1 MNDVPHLP
9 KVTDP
14 LRFESTWLNKQLTSR
29 SVMDG
34 CALWSI
40 WRSSLSSTLPSPF
53 MSKAFEVQW
62 ENKHSQEPRKRDKT
76 RSSMSSMGRMNLSH
90 ICPCKCLS
98 SRLQNMNSSY
108 VGLCSEAILTPG
120 YSYLCVCWKLANMLS
135 LSRESPTTSVLNK
148 MLTCDISLSQTGRFI
163 VEGLKGK

>member
-1 MNDVPHLP
+1 MNDVPHSP

-76 RSSMSSMGRMNLSH
+76 TSSMPSMGRMNVSH
-90 ICPCKCLS
+90 ICPCICLS
-98 SRLQNMNSSY
+98 SRLQNMNSSD
-108 VGLCSEAILTPG
+108 VDLCSEAILTPG
-120 YSYLCVCWKLANMLS
+120 YSYLCVLKACKHVIS
-135 LSRESPTTSVLNK
+135 FKGIPTTSVLNK